1 MLRRLPALAVWAL
14 VLAGCAA
21 APASVPSSSVTT
33 PSLAEPS
40 ATTSSPTEA
49 SPTGVTKVL
58 VIVEENHSLDQMQ
71 RGMPH
76 LAGLA
81 QQYGYATGYAAV
93 THPSLPNYLAIA
105 GGSTFGVAD
114 DASPA
119 AHPLGGQSVFGAAV
133 AAGRKARL
141 YAESMPSACDTRSS
155 GRYAV
160 KHAPWAYFVDEASA
174 CRAGMIPS
182 GTPDAGALA
191 SDVAAGELPTVG
203 MLVPDLDHDAHD
215 GTLAA
220 ADAWLQGW
228 LPTIMAGPDFVAG
241 RLAIVITADEDDRSA
256 ANHVLTVVVAPGVEH
271 EVVTSPLSHYSLT
284 GLLCEVAGVP
294 PLREAAGAP
303 SFADAF
309 GLHLGT

>member
-1 MLRRLPALAVWAL
+1 
-14 VLAGCAA
+14 
-21 APASVPSSSVTT
+21 
-33 PSLAEPS
+33 
-40 ATTSSPTEA
+40 
-49 SPTGVTKVL
+49 VL
-58 VIVEENHSLDQMQ
+58 VVVEENHSLDQMR
-71 RGMPH
+71 RGMPY

-81 QQYGYATGYAAV
+81 QQYGYATGYTAV
-93 THPSLPNYLAIA
+93 AHPSLPNYLAIA

-119 AHPLGGQSVFGAAV
+119 AHRLSGPSVFGAAV
-133 AAGRKARL
+133 EAGRTARL
-141 YAESMPSACDTRSS
+141 YAESMPSACDTRSA

-160 KHAPWAYFVDEASA
+160 KHAPWAYFADEASA
-174 CRAGMIPS
+174 CRAGMVPS

-191 SDVAAGELPTVG
+191 SDVATGELPTVG

-228 LPTIMAGPDFVAG
+228 LPTIMAGPDFIAG
-241 RLAIVITADEDDRSA
+241 RLAIVITADEDDSSA
-256 ANHVLTVVVAPGVEH
+256 GNHVLTVVVAPGVEH
-271 EVVTSPLSHYSLT
+271 EVVTSPLTHYSLT

-303 SFADAF
+303 SFAAAF
-309 GLHLGT
+309 GLHLAG